1 MCRATVVNPD
11 PGVDRIKKKCV
22 VHAVRESVSRAI
34 MSSSF
39 VGMTRHDKPDSVLM
53 RPLLSIPFSS
63 FSFESITGFRI
74 ARCVK
79 GPDRRVVFSDAAG
92 KNQRI
97 DRRERGRQAE
107 E

>member
-1 MCRATVVNPD
+1 M
-11 PGVDRIKKKCV
+11 
-22 VHAVRESVSRAI
+22 REH
-34 MSSSF
+34 M
-39 VGMTRHDKPDSVLM
+39 
-53 RPLLSIPFSS
+53 
-63 FSFESITGFRI
+63 
-74 ARCVK
+74 